1 MWRPGNYPGK
11 IEKNKKLTAMTNK
24 PIVFMFSGQGSQYY
38 HMGKALF
45 QAEPCFREWMHRL
58 DAVVEKISGV
68 SVVAQLYHRDNRI
81 SDIFDRTRLT
91 HPAIFMVEFALTRV
105 LLERGI
111 QPGVVLGSSLGEF
124 AAAATA
130 GIMDPEE
137 LLGLVVKQAEIFET
151 YCPTGGMLTILHDP
165 ALYRETPLLF
175 ENSQLAS
182 INYAS
187 HFVVSGKNE
196 GLRDIALFL
205 KKHNIG
211 FQLLPVSF
219 AYHSSLI
226 DAAAGPYLA
235 HLDSKSFQPPSIPVI
250 SCMEGKLI
258 DRVPPGYFWHI
269 VRKPVVLPQALEN
282 FGPPPDTIFL
292 DLGPAGTMANLVKN
306 NLNHHPHCFTFM
318 TPFGGELKKL
328 GELDAFLAEISYP
341 DKTNKEEKKMKVYL
355 FPGQGAQRKG
365 MGQHLFD
372 EFAELTQKADEIL
385 GYSIKEL
392 CLEDPGGRLVQT
404 QFTQPAVYVV
414 NALSYFKKIQ
424 TEPKPDYV
432 LGHSVGEYNALLA
445 SGVVDF
451 EQGLKLV
458 KKRGE
463 LMSEASGGG
472 MAAVM
477 GLVEDKVEEI
487 LKENHLEHLYIANC
501 NSPRQIVISG
511 LKAEIVEAEAIFLAK
526 GATHYR
532 VLNVSGAFHTPYMVE
547 SRDKF
552 ENYVKKFKFSDLA
565 IPVISN
571 ATARPYRQE
580 DIVKNMV
587 EQITTPVNW
596 TESIRYLLAKGI
608 DIEDFDEIGVE
619 GLSVVKA
626 LAIRTNHEAGP
637 LDLALL
643 EAGETQESKEIIPG
657 EKEPEQVSTP
667 VFHAFTADSLGSSE
681 FKKEYRLK
689 YAYLTGGM
697 YKGIAS
703 RDLVVRMGKSGLM
716 GFFGSGGLELHQ
728 VEAAIQEIQA
738 QLGDGQLYGMNL
750 VANPTDLEP
759 EEKLVDLY
767 MRYGIT
773 RIEAAAYMQV
783 TPALVRYRARGLSG
797 DSSQTATC
805 THKIIAKVSR
815 PEVAEQFLSP
825 APERIVKKLLEAGK
839 ITQQEADFLGK
850 MPMADALCV
859 EADSGGHTDQGMPYA
874 LMPAMTKLRDE
885 MVSKHGYSQRVYVG
899 AAGGIGT
906 PEAAAAAFIL
916 GADFILTGSINQC
929 SVEAGTSDP
938 VKDMLQDINV
948 QDTDYAPA
956 GDMFEMGAKVQVL
969 KKGVF
974 FPARANK
981 LYDLY
986 RFHNSLEEIDEKT
999 RTQLQERYFKR
1010 SFEEIYQDVRDF
1022 YPPEEIE
1029 RAERNPKY
1037 KMALTF
1043 KWYFGYTTRL
1053 ALEGNTEQKV
1063 DFQVHCG
1070 PALGAFNQWVK
1081 GTPLENWR
1089 NRHVD
1094 EMAEKLMKETA
1105 DVLNRRFYALT
1116 NR

>member
-1 MWRPGNYPGK
+1 
-11 IEKNKKLTAMTNK
+11 
-24 PIVFMFSGQGSQYY
+24 MFSGQGSQYY
-38 HMGKALF
+38 HMGKVLF
-45 QAEPCFREWMHRL
+45 QKEPRFRDWLHRL
-58 DAVVEKISGV
+58 DAVVEKIAGV
-68 SVVAQLYHRDNRI
+68 SVLEQLYNRNNRI
-81 SDIFDRTRLT
+81 SDIFDRTQLT
-91 HPAIFMVEFALTRV
+91 HPAIFMVEFALARV
-105 LLERGI
+105 LIEKGI
-111 QPGVVLGSSLGEF
+111 QPGAVLGSSLGEF
-124 AAAATA
+124 AAAAVS
-130 GIMDPEE
+130 GVMDPEE
-137 LLGLVVKQAEIFET
+137 LLALAVKQAESLET
-151 YCPTGGMLTILHDP
+151 CCQRGGMLTILHDP
-165 ALYRETPLLF
+165 ALYHTNPLLS
-175 ENSQLAS
+175 ENSELAAV
-182 INYAS
+182 NYS
-187 HFVVSGKNE
+187 THFVVSGRSE
-196 GLRDIALFL
+196 RLQDIAAFL
-205 KKHNIG
+205 QKQNIG
-211 FQLLPVSF
+211 FQFLPVSF

-226 DAAAGPYLA
+226 DAAESAYLA
-235 HLDSKSFQPPSIPVI
+235 HLPGKPFKPPAIPFI
-250 SCMEGKLI
+250 SCTEGRRI
-258 DRVPPGYFWHI
+258 DRIPPDYFWQI
-269 VRKPVVLPQALEN
+269 VRKPVVLPRALES
-282 FGPPPDTIFL
+282 FGPTPDTVFL
-292 DLGPAGTMANLVKN
+292 DLGPAGTMATLVKN
-306 NLNHHPHCFTFM
+306 NLTQHSHCFTLM

-328 GELDAFLAEISYP
+328 GELEEFLTAASYP
-341 DKTNKEEKKMKVYL
+341 DKTNKKEKKMKVYL
-355 FPGQGAQRKG
+355 FPGQGAQKKG
-365 MGQHLFD
+365 MGEHLFD
-372 EFAELTQKADEIL
+372 EFKEFTQKADEIL

-392 CLEDPGGRLVQT
+392 CLDDPEGQLVQT

-414 NALSYFKKIQ
+414 NALSYFKKIR
-424 TEPKPDYV
+424 TGPEPAYV

-463 LMSEASGGG
+463 LMSEATGGG

-477 GLVEDKVEEI
+477 GLSEDKVEEI
-487 LKENHLEHLYIANC
+487 LKENHLENLYIANT
-501 NSPRQIVISG
+501 NSPHQIVISG
-511 LKAEIVEAEAIFLAK
+511 LKAEIEKAEAIFLAK

-547 SRDKF
+547 ARDKF
-552 ENYVKKFKFSDLA
+552 ENYVKKFKFSELT

-571 ATARPYRQE
+571 ATARPYKQE
-580 DIVKNMV
+580 EVVKNMV

-608 DIEDFDEIGVE
+608 AIEDFDEIGVE

-626 LAIRTNHEAGP
+626 LAMRTSHEAGP
-637 LDLALL
+637 LDPALL
-643 EAGETQESKEIIPG
+643 EAEERQASQETVTG
-657 EKEPEQVSTP
+657 EKEPEQIPGTAPAAEVEAAP
-667 VFHAFTADSLGSSE
+667 VETAAAKESPRTAFQAFTADSLGSKE
-681 FKKEYRLK
+681 FKAEYNLK

-703 RDLVVRMGKSGLM
+703 KELVVRMGKAGLM

-728 VEAAIQEIQA
+728 VEAALQEIRTELGNGQA
-738 QLGDGQLYGMNL
+738 YGMNL

-767 MRYGIT
+767 LQYGIT
-773 RIEAAAYMQV
+773 RIEAAAYMQM
-783 TPALVRYRARGLSG
+783 TPALVRYRAKGLTG
-797 DSSQTATC
+797 DSPHTAAS

-825 APERIVKKLLEAGK
+825 APERIVKKLLDAGK
-839 ITQQEADFLGK
+839 ITQPEANLLGK

-874 LMPAMTKLRDE
+874 LMPAMITLRDE
-885 MVSKHGYSQRVYVG
+885 MIKKYGYSQRVYVG

-999 RTQLQERYFKR
+999 RKQLQERYFKR

-1037 KMALTF
+1037 KMALIF

-1089 NRHVD
+1089 NRRVD

-1105 DVLNRRFYALT
+1105 DVLNRRFYALA